1 MYTLGKKTSGYKG
14 GSLRDRSTPQPSSL
28 PKPSTQEDIN
38 NLLSSISNSYY
49 EHAIS
54 KENLEY
60 LTAYLTSFKNKE
72 NYSGDIQSTPVISR
86 IILLI
91 ETLYADNKIENNHL
105 DIFISGVQDVISNI
119 TPKVIVEKKPKEEIN
134 TGYSGGSARDRSTP
148 QITFTPKV
156 YGQQDVDA
164 LLTSVRT
171 LYVENQLQDS
181 DLEFVVEYLE
191 EFKST
196 QNYSGNLTGNII
208 AGRLILTLEGMWA
221 DGKIDNSFLDLIIK
235 GINDIKLNVNQK
247 TSNPRIPKD
256 QVDTGKY
263 EGGSTRDRSTPQHQ
277 ITTKTYT
284 QKDIDD
290 FVGSVSNSYYER
302 AITKEDIYFVTHY
315 LSAFADG
322 GSYQGEYTSNSIT
335 YRLVSTVEG
344 LLADGKI
351 DTEYIKSIISGISLI
366 PSTVVQREIKIV
378 EPKEQLNSNKNYK
391 K

>member
-1 MYTLGKKTSGYKG
+1 MYTLGKKTGGYKG

-28 PKPSTQEDIN
+28 PKPSTQEDVN

-72 NYSGDIQSTPVISR
+72 DYRGDVQTSPIASR
-86 IILLI
+86 VILLI
-91 ETLYADNKIENNHL
+91 KTLYADNKIGENYL
-105 DIFISGVQDVISNI
+105 DTFISGVQDIISNV
-119 TPKVIVEKKPKEEIN
+119 TPRVIVEKKPKEEIN
-134 TGYSGGSARDRSTP
+134 TGYT
-148 QITFTPKV
+148 
-156 YGQQDVDA
+156 
-164 LLTSVRT
+164 
-171 LYVENQLQDS
+171 
-181 DLEFVVEYLE
+181 
-191 EFKST
+191 
-196 QNYSGNLTGNII
+196 
-208 AGRLILTLEGMWA
+208 
-221 DGKIDNSFLDLIIK
+221 
-235 GINDIKLNVNQK
+235 
-247 TSNPRIPKD
+247 
-256 QVDTGKY
+256 
-263 EGGSTRDRSTPQHQ
+263 GGSTRDRSTPQHE
-277 ITTKTYT
+277 IVVKTYT

-322 GSYQGEYTSNSIT
+322 GSYQGEYTSTSIT

-351 DTEYIKSIISGISLI
+351 DTEYIKSIVSGVSLI
-366 PSTVVQREIKIV
+366 PSTVVQMEIKVV
-378 EPKEQLNSNKNYK
+378 EPKEQLNFNKNYK

>member
-1 MYTLGKKTSGYKG
+1 MYTLGKKTGGYKG

-28 PKPSTQEDIN
+28 PKPSTQEDVN

-60 LTAYLTSFKNKE
+60 LIAYLTSFKNKE
-72 NYSGDIQSTPVISR
+72 DYRGDVQTSPIASR
-86 IILLI
+86 VILLI
-91 ETLYADNKIENNHL
+91 ETLYADNKIGENYL
-105 DIFISGVQDVISNI
+105 DTFISGVQDIISNV
-119 TPKVIVEKKPKEEIN
+119 TPRVIIEKKPKEEIN
-134 TGYSGGSARDRSTP
+134 TGYTGGSTRDRSTP
-148 QITFTPKV
+148 QVTFTPKV

-164 LLTSVRT
+164 LLNSVRT

-181 DLEFVVEYLE
+181 DLEFVAEYLE

-196 QNYSGNLTGNII
+196 QNYSGDLTGNAI

-221 DGKIDNSFLDLIIK
+221 DSKIDNSYLDLII
-235 GINDIKLNVNQK
+235 GGVNSIKLNITQK
-247 TSNPRIPKD
+247 TYTPRALKD

-263 EGGSTRDRSTPQHQ
+263 EGGSTRDRSTPQHE
-277 ITTKTYT
+277 IVVKTYT

-290 FVGSVSNSYYER
+290 FVDSVSNSYYER

-322 GSYQGEYTSNSIT
+322 GSYQGEYTSTSIT

-351 DTEYIKSIISGISLI
+351 DTEYIKSIVSGVSLI
-366 PSTVVQREIKIV
+366 PSTVVQREIKVV
-378 EPKEQLNSNKNYK
+378 EPKEQLNFNKNYK